1 MIFDR
6 YTKIVTIGGGHGLG
20 RILSALS
27 FLGPKLT
34 GIVATT
40 DNGGSTGKLRESA
53 DCIAWGD
60 LRNCLSHLASGNRI
74 GSHLLDFRFDGIDE
88 LAGHNLG
95 NLILY
100 SLSELYVRPLES
112 INLLRRILKIE
123 TRILPM
129 TEFPTDLVAQTLD
142 GSKVMGEV
150 AVDKMDE
157 VPVSLHLSPLVSAT
171 PEAIRELAEADLVV
185 LGPGSFFTST
195 LPALLIPG
203 LSSIVQNGNAKCVYI
218 DNIVPEL
225 GPAGKLSLS
234 QRIEWMESILGKDR
248 IDAVITADSEYLCK
262 KRVVIQGDFS
272 EEEVKHRH
280 DREKITLALESV
292 LHQLQRHDKHC

>member
-88 LAGHNLG
+88 LSGHNLG

-112 INLLRRILKIE
+112 INLLR
-123 TRILPM
+123 
-129 TEFPTDLVAQTLD
+129 AH
-142 GSKVMGEV
+142 S
-150 AVDKMDE
+150 
-157 VPVSLHLSPLVSAT
+157 
-171 PEAIRELAEADLVV
+171 
-185 LGPGSFFTST
+185 
-195 LPALLIPG
+195 
-203 LSSIVQNGNAKCVYI
+203 
-218 DNIVPEL
+218 
-225 GPAGKLSLS
+225 
-234 QRIEWMESILGKDR
+234 KDR
-248 IDAVITADSEYLCK
+248 NTHIAHDGVS
-262 KRVVIQGDFS
+262 
-272 EEEVKHRH
+272 HRPG
-280 DREKITLALESV
+280 RPNLGR
-292 LHQLQRHDKHC
+292 QQNNG